1 MGQLAALALKHI
13 NMIKFFRKIR
23 YDLMGKNKT
32 GRYFKYATGEIIL
45 VVIGILIALQINNW
59 NENRKL
65 EQREVQILK
74 EIKSDLFQTKK
85 DIEEAVVRHREVLGS
100 SKYVLD
106 AIHHKMPYSDSIY
119 QGFANASR
127 EFEVVPKTSGF
138 ENLKTIGLNTI
149 SNDSLRIAISN
160 IFQLRFTRLQNDMR
174 SKGTAFDLQSMMFPH
189 QNKYFEVD
197 FSKTRKIPRKYSD
210 TLKIFSLKIRDYN
223 DFLKDTEVF
232 KFLQLTAF
240 IRSTIVEDEM
250 EVVEEID
257 QVLEMIDQEL
267 EKKDV

>member
-1 MGQLAALALKHI
+1 
-13 NMIKFFRKIR
+13 MIKFFRHIR
-23 YDLMGKNKT
+23 QNLLMENLPAGQAGKTTK
-32 GRYFKYATGEIIL
+32 YFKYAIGEIVL
-45 VVIGILIALQINNW
+45 VVIGILIALSINNW

-65 EQREVQILK
+65 QQREVQILE

-85 DIEEAVVRHREVLGS
+85 DIEEAVASHKEVLGS

-106 AIHHKMPYSDSIY
+106 AIHLKMPYSDSIY
-119 QGFANASR
+119 GGFADASQ
-127 EFEVVPKTSGF
+127 EFEIVPKTSGF

-174 SKGTAFDLQSMMFPH
+174 SKGTEFNIQSMLFPY
-189 QNKYFEVD
+189 QDKYFEVD

-210 TLKIFSLKIRDYN
+210 TLNIFSLKIRDY
-223 DFLKDTEVF
+223 DTFLKDTEVF
-232 KFLQLTAF
+232 KILQLTTF

-250 EVVEEID
+250 EVVEKID
-257 QVLEMIDQEL
+257 QVVKSIDQEL
-267 EKKDV
+267 TRKDN